1 MRRALQ
7 DMRKRRIG
15 ILGGISHESTIKYYE
30 FLLKKY
36 FEREKNYYYPE
47 IVIFS
52 LNFQKVTN
60 FEDTHNKEG
69 YIKYLMEGINA
80 LERTGVDFILIAA
93 NSPHSVY
100 EQLVKLTKVP
110 ILSIIH
116 ATAKKAIDE
125 KLKNLLL
132 LGIKFTMQSDFYQ
145 NYFEKQGIKVLT
157 PNVKDQDIINDIIF
171 KELVLGIVK
180 EESRK
185 KLEKIINKF
194 KVDGVILG
202 CTELPLIIKN
212 LGSNVKLLDTLE
224 LHLNYALEVL
234 FSETLKS

>member
-1 MRRALQ
+1 V
-7 DMRKRRIG
+7 KKCRIG

-30 FLLKKY
+30 LLLRKY
-36 FEREKNYYYPE
+36 FERERNYYYPE

-52 LNFQKVTN
+52 LNFQKMTN
-60 FEDTHNKEG
+60 FEDTCNKKE
-69 YIKYLMEGINA
+69 YIKYLMEGIKA
-80 LERTGVDFILIAA
+80 LERSGVDFILIAA

-110 ILSIIH
+110 ILSILH
-116 ATAKKAIDE
+116 ATTKKALDE

-157 PNVKDQDIINDIIF
+157 PNIKDQEMINEIIF
-171 KELVLGIVK
+171 NELVLGIVK
-180 EESRK
+180 EKSRK
-185 KLEKIINKF
+185 KLESIINKF

-212 LGSNVKLLDTLE
+212 LGSNVKILNTLE
-224 LHLNYALEVL
+224 LHVNYALEVL
-234 FSETLKS
+234 LSETPKS

>member
-1 MRRALQ
+1 
-7 DMRKRRIG
+7 MRKRRIG

-30 FLLKKY
+30 LLLRKY
-36 FEREKNYYYPE
+36 FERKRNYDYPE

-52 LNFQKVTN
+52 LNFQKATN
-60 FEDTHNKEG
+60 FEDTYNKKG
-69 YIKYLMEGINA
+69 YIKYLLEGIKA

-100 EQLVKLTKVP
+100 EQLVKFTKVP

-125 KLKNLLL
+125 NLKNLLL

-157 PNVKDQDIINDIIF
+157 PNVKDQEIINDIIF
-171 KELVLGIVK
+171 NELVLGIVK

-185 KLEKIINKF
+185 KLENVINKF

-202 CTELPLIIKN
+202 CTELPLIIKD
-212 LGSNVKLLDTLE
+212 LGLNVKILNTLE
-224 LHLNYALEVL
+224 LHVNYALEVL
-234 FSETLKS
+234 FS